1 MIWSFFS
8 FERDNLGHGPKKA
21 RTKGEKYKLFQAY
34 EIILS
39 GTFENMKR
47 EDIKELLQNDGALI
61 SR

>member
-1 MIWSFFS
+1 M
-8 FERDNLGHGPKKA
+8 GPGPKKA
-21 RTKGEKYKLFQAY
+21 RMKGEKYKLFQAY

-39 GTFENMKR
+39 GTFDNMKR